1 MNTIAA
7 LSIIQNS
14 LEEKDRLIR
23 QMEQKNSQLTR
34 VLCNIRTSLERS
46 LKNPSLLNQAVYDAI
61 DQCRANFKYMDYS
74 SGETK
79 QDPPLNESEKN
90 LPNYEKQ

>member
-14 LEEKDRLIR
+14 LEEKDRSIR
-23 QMEQKNSQLTR
+23 EIEQKNAQLTR
-34 VLCNIRTSLERS
+34 VLCNIRSSLERS
-46 LKNPSLLNQAVYDAI
+46 LKNHALLNQSVYDAI

-74 SGETK
+74 SGQTK
-79 QDPPLNESEKN
+79 QDPPLTENEKI
-90 LPNYEKQ
+90 LPTYEK

>member
-7 LSIIQNS
+7 LSFLQNT
-14 LEEKDRLIR
+14 LDEKDRSIR
-23 QMEQKNSQLTR
+23 QMEQKNAQLTK

-74 SGETK
+74 SGQTK
-79 QDPPLNESEKN
+79 QDAPLNESEKN
-90 LPNYEKQ
+90 LPIYEKQ

>member
-14 LEEKDRLIR
+14 LEEKDRCIR

-46 LKNPSLLNQAVYDAI
+46 LKNHSLLNQAIYDAI

-74 SGETK
+74 SGQIK
-79 QDPPLNESEKN
+79 QDPPLSNTDKI
-90 LPNYEKQ
+90 LP